1 MDWFL
6 YDNGLRHERVMNFP
20 LRLET
25 IDNYY
30 KNVSFFEEKLAEGN
44 LKWNVRKDT
53 TLKRGHEFT
62 IS

>member
-6 YDNGLRHERVMNFP
+6 YDNGLHHERVMNFP
-20 LRLET
+20 LRFET

-44 LKWNVRKDT
+44 LK
-53 TLKRGHEFT
+53 
-62 IS
+62 